1 MLWFG
6 LGAGFSGPALPAF
19 VGLCLGWYAFINQGC
34 PCSWPL
40 LYRFLLKD
48 DNLCCPSV
56 SAEIWGISFVNWAER
71 GGTCVLFSDK
81 YRGNWVFFLNRW
93 LRWVQPWGPLG
104 SGLRGQALTCS
115 FPFCSQACTDHWLHK
130 TSFNLCCT
138 KYRWSLIEQ
147 TTYLHNSVMMTHR
160 SVNLFIVVTMKPLWL
175 ISSRFSPSSVT
186 TWVYAERAGCCPTA
200 RSRSESL
207 RRGRREEV
215 TQSLFKDN
223 LYGETSFHG
232 PKRQT
237 APSIPAWQ
245 TDRSIHTQ
253 SEPRLIALL
262 IPTCRGGFWGG
273 GFVSQQ
279 RSLTCQMWKSPL
291 ARTQSEKQN
300 PTGQM
305 LPIDTHEEG
314 V

>member
-81 YRGNWVFFLNRW
+81 YHGNWVFFLNRW

-147 TTYLHNSVMMTHR
+147 TTYLHNSVMMTHSKSFHR
-160 SVNLFIVVTMKPLWL
+160 GHNETSVINKQQILPLKCDY
-175 ISSRFSPSSVT
+175 V
-186 TWVYAERAGCCPTA
+186 G
-200 RSRSESL
+200 L
-207 RRGRREEV
+207 RREGRMLSDSKIKVREFE
-215 TQSLFKDN
+215 
-223 LYGETSFHG
+223 
-232 PKRQT
+232 KRK
-237 APSIPAWQ
+237 
-245 TDRSIHTQ
+245 
-253 SEPRLIALL
+253 E
-262 IPTCRGGFWGG
+262 RGGHP
-273 GFVSQQ
+273 VSFQ
-279 RSLTCQMWKSPL
+279 
-291 ARTQSEKQN
+291 
-300 PTGQM
+300 G
-305 LPIDTHEEG
+305 
-314 V
+314 